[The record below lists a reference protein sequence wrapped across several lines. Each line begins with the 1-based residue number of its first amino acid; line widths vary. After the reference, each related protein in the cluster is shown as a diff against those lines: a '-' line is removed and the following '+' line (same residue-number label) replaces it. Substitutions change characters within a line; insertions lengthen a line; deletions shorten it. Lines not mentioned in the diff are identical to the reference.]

1 MKSIAALLIVV
12 MVWFVGLLAFTS
24 RVDQSTPPAEPPVSD
39 GVVGADRQPRTCGWR
54 QATKLL
60 EAGKGK
66 RLLISG
72 VNREASRDDVLGVT
86 KAVRPIYD
94 CCVDLGY
101 AAADTIG
108 NASES
113 AEWAKAKDYHSLIVV
128 TADYHMPRSML
139 ELHAAMPDV
148 DPARLSRGHRKPER
162 PPLVERRH
170 ERPAHDRGILQVPG
184 DPGPRGVP
192 QPGPQGKGRRKS
204 RRAGEGSVLIYLR
217 SFLFQLFFWLWS
229 VVWAIGMIVTYPCP
243 VGPIPGRCRPGPR
256 A

>member
-1 MKSIAALLIVV
+1 MKSFAALLILV

-24 RVDQSTPPAEPPVSD
+24 RVDQSTPAQEPPVAD
-39 GVVGADRQPRTCGWR
+39 GVVVLTGASNVRLE

-139 ELHAAMPDV
+139 ELHAAMPEV
-148 DPARLSRGHRKPER
+148 TLHPYPVVTESLNAHRWWKGGTSARRMI
-162 PPLVERRH
+162 VEYCKYL
-170 ERPAHDRGILQVPG
+170 AILG
-184 DPGPRGVP
+184 REAFLKL
-192 QPGPQGKGRRKS
+192 GPQDKADPKPAKEAS
-204 RRAGEGSVLIYLR
+204 
-217 SFLFQLFFWLWS
+217 
-229 VVWAIGMIVTYPCP
+229 
-243 VGPIPGRCRPGPR
+243 
-256 A
+256 

>member
-1 MKSIAALLIVV
+1 VKSFAALLILV
-12 MVWFVGLLAFTS
+12 MIWFVGLLAFTS
-24 RVDQSTPPAEPPVSD
+24 RVDQSTPAQEPPVSD
-39 GVVGADRQPRTCGWR
+39 GVVVLTGASNVRLE

-101 AAADTIG
+101 AAADTVG

-148 DPARLSRGHRKPER
+148 ALHPYPVVTESLNAHRWWKGGTSARRMI
-162 PPLVERRH
+162 VEYCKYL
-170 ERPAHDRGILQVPG
+170 AILG
-184 DPGPRGVP
+184 REAFLKL
-192 QPGPQGKGRRKS
+192 GPQDKADPKPAKEAS
-204 RRAGEGSVLIYLR
+204 
-217 SFLFQLFFWLWS
+217 
-229 VVWAIGMIVTYPCP
+229 
-243 VGPIPGRCRPGPR
+243 
-256 A
+256 

>member
-1 MKSIAALLIVV
+1 MKSFAALLILV
-12 MVWFVGLLAFTS
+12 MIWFVGLLAFTS
-24 RVDQSTPPAEPPVSD
+24 RVDQSTPAQEPPVSD
-39 GVVGADRQPRTCGWR
+39 GVVVLTGASNVRLE

-139 ELHAAMPDV
+139 ELHAAMPGV
-148 DPARLSRGHRKPER
+148 TLHPYPVVTESLNAHRWWKGGTSARR
-162 PPLVERRH
+162 
-170 ERPAHDRGILQVPG
+170 
-184 DPGPRGVP
+184 
-192 QPGPQGKGRRKS
+192 
-204 RRAGEGSVLIYLR
+204 
-217 SFLFQLFFWLWS
+217 
-229 VVWAIGMIVTYPCP
+229 MIVEYCKYLAILGREAFLKL
-243 VGPIPGRCRPGPR
+243 GPKDKADPKP
-256 A
+256 AKDAS

>member
-1 MKSIAALLIVV
+1 MKSFAALLILV
-12 MVWFVGLLAFTS
+12 MIWFVGLLAFTS
-24 RVDQSTPPAEPPVSD
+24 RVDQSTPAQEPPVSD
-39 GVVGADRQPRTCGWR
+39 GVVVLTGASNVRLE

-148 DPARLSRGHRKPER
+148 ALHPYPVVTESLNAHRWWKGGTSARRMI
-162 PPLVERRH
+162 VEYCKYL
-170 ERPAHDRGILQVPG
+170 AILG
-184 DPGPRGVP
+184 REAFLKLGPRDKADP
-192 QPGPQGKGRRKS
+192 KPAKEAS
-204 RRAGEGSVLIYLR
+204 
-217 SFLFQLFFWLWS
+217 
-229 VVWAIGMIVTYPCP
+229 
-243 VGPIPGRCRPGPR
+243 
-256 A
+256 

>member
-1 MKSIAALLIVV
+1 MKSFAALLILV
-12 MVWFVGLLAFTS
+12 MIWFVGLLAFTS
-24 RVDQSTPPAEPPVSD
+24 RVDQSTPAQEPPVSD
-39 GVVGADRQPRTCGWR
+39 GVVVLTGASNVRLE

-139 ELHAAMPDV
+139 ELHAAMPGV
-148 DPARLSRGHRKPER
+148 TLHPYPVVTESLNAHRWWKGGTSARR
-162 PPLVERRH
+162 
-170 ERPAHDRGILQVPG
+170 
-184 DPGPRGVP
+184 
-192 QPGPQGKGRRKS
+192 
-204 RRAGEGSVLIYLR
+204 
-217 SFLFQLFFWLWS
+217 
-229 VVWAIGMIVTYPCP
+229 MIVEYCKYLAILGREAFLKL
-243 VGPIPGRCRPGPR
+243 GPKDKADPKP
-256 A
+256 AKEAS

>member
-1 MKSIAALLIVV
+1 MKSFAALLILV
-12 MVWFVGLLAFTS
+12 MIWFVGLLAFTS
-24 RVDQSTPPAEPPVSD
+24 RVDQSTPAQEPPVSD
-39 GVVGADRQPRTCGWR
+39 GVVVLTGASNVRLE

-113 AEWAKAKDYHSLIVV
+113 AEWAKAKDYHSLIIV

-139 ELHAAMPDV
+139 ELHAAMPGV
-148 DPARLSRGHRKPER
+148 TLHPYPVVTESLNAHRWWKGGTSARRMI
-162 PPLVERRH
+162 VEYCKYL
-170 ERPAHDRGILQVPG
+170 AILG
-184 DPGPRGVP
+184 REAFLKL
-192 QPGPQGKGRRKS
+192 GPQDKADPKPAKEAS
-204 RRAGEGSVLIYLR
+204 
-217 SFLFQLFFWLWS
+217 
-229 VVWAIGMIVTYPCP
+229 
-243 VGPIPGRCRPGPR
+243 
-256 A
+256 

>member
-1 MKSIAALLIVV
+1 VKSFAALLILV
-12 MVWFVGLLAFTS
+12 MIWFVGLLAFTS
-24 RVDQSTPPAEPPVSD
+24 RVDQSTPAQEPPVAD
-39 GVVGADRQPRTCGWR
+39 GVVVLTGASNVRLE

-148 DPARLSRGHRKPER
+148 TLHPYPVVTESLNAHRWWKGGTSARRMI
-162 PPLVERRH
+162 VEYCKYL
-170 ERPAHDRGILQVPG
+170 AILG
-184 DPGPRGVP
+184 REAFLKL
-192 QPGPQGKGRRKS
+192 GPQDKADPKPAKEAS
-204 RRAGEGSVLIYLR
+204 
-217 SFLFQLFFWLWS
+217 
-229 VVWAIGMIVTYPCP
+229 
-243 VGPIPGRCRPGPR
+243 
-256 A
+256 

>member
-1 MKSIAALLIVV
+1 VKSFAAQLILV
-12 MVWFVGLLAFTS
+12 MIWFVGLLAFTS
-24 RVDQSTPPAEPPVSD
+24 RVDQSTPAQEPPVAD
-39 GVVGADRQPRTCGWR
+39 GVVVLTGASNVRLE

-101 AAADTIG
+101 SAADTIG

-148 DPARLSRGHRKPER
+148 TLHPYPVVTESLNAHRWWKGGTSARRMI
-162 PPLVERRH
+162 VEYCKYL
-170 ERPAHDRGILQVPG
+170 AILG
-184 DPGPRGVP
+184 REAFLKL
-192 QPGPQGKGRRKS
+192 GPQDKADPKPAKEAS
-204 RRAGEGSVLIYLR
+204 
-217 SFLFQLFFWLWS
+217 
-229 VVWAIGMIVTYPCP
+229 
-243 VGPIPGRCRPGPR
+243 
-256 A
+256 